1 MKTNSKALAS
11 FLAAAVWADGEY
23 CEFEQSL
30 VADMGD
36 LLDAKTLTKDLEEAI
51 AATENMSG
59 EELTAHLE
67 EAAKKVDTT
76 EKEGILT
83 LCLQMLCSDAF
94 LSSDEVENFFTFAEL
109 LGVDEDDAQAILDV
123 FIDEEEDLIIE
134 EKSTN
139 KKEYNYGYTKN
150 SSW

>member
-36 LLDAKTLTKDLEEAI
+36 LLDAKTLIKDLEEAI

-59 EELTAHLE
+59 EELTATLE
-67 EAAKKVDTT
+67 EAAKQVDTT

-134 EKSTN
+134 E
-139 KKEYNYGYTKN
+139 
-150 SSW
+150 

>member
-23 CEFEQSL
+23 CEFDQSL

-67 EAAKKVDTT
+67 EAAKKVDAT

-134 EKSTN
+134 E
-139 KKEYNYGYTKN
+139 
-150 SSW
+150 

>member
-36 LLDAKTLTKDLEEAI
+36 LLDAKTLTQDLEAAI

-59 EELTAHLE
+59 DELTAQLE
-67 EAAKKVDTT
+67 EAAKQVDTT

-94 LSSDEVENFFTFAEL
+94 LSSDEVENYFTFAEL

-134 EKSTN
+134 E
-139 KKEYNYGYTKN
+139 
-150 SSW
+150 

>member
-1 MKTNSKALAS
+1 MKTDSKALAS

-36 LLDAKTLTKDLEEAI
+36 LLDAKPLTQDLEAAI

-59 EELTAHLE
+59 DELTAHLE
-67 EAAKKVDTT
+67 EATKQVDAT

-94 LSSDEVENFFTFAEL
+94 LSSDEVENFYTFAEL

-134 EKSTN
+134 E
-139 KKEYNYGYTKN
+139 
-150 SSW
+150 

>member
-94 LSSDEVENFFTFAEL
+94 LSSDEVENYFTFAEL
-109 LGVDEDDAQAILDV
+109 LGVNEDDAQAILDV

-134 EKSTN
+134 E
-139 KKEYNYGYTKN
+139 
-150 SSW
+150 

>member
-36 LLDAKTLTKDLEEAI
+36 LLDAKSLTKDLEEAI

-59 EELTAHLE
+59 EELTAQLE
-67 EAAKKVDTT
+67 EAAKKVDAT

-94 LSSDEVENFFTFAEL
+94 LSSDEVENFFAFAEI

-134 EKSTN
+134 E
-139 KKEYNYGYTKN
+139 
-150 SSW
+150 

>member
-67 EAAKKVDTT
+67 EAAKKVDAT
-76 EKEGILT
+76 EKEGVLT

-94 LSSDEVENFFTFAEL
+94 LSSDEVENYFTFAEL

-134 EKSTN
+134 E
-139 KKEYNYGYTKN
+139 
-150 SSW
+150 

>member
-67 EAAKKVDTT
+67 EAAKLVDTT

-134 EKSTN
+134 E
-139 KKEYNYGYTKN
+139 
-150 SSW
+150 

>member
-36 LLDAKTLTKDLEEAI
+36 LLDAKNLTKDLEEAI

-134 EKSTN
+134 E
-139 KKEYNYGYTKN
+139 
-150 SSW
+150 

>member
-30 VADMGD
+30 AAEMGE
-36 LLDAKTLTKDLEEAI
+36 LLDAKTLTKDLEAAI
-51 AATENMSG
+51 TATENMSA
-59 EELTAHLE
+59 EELTAKL
-67 EAAKKVDTT
+67 EAAANQVDAT
-76 EKEGILT
+76 EKEGVLT

-94 LSSDEVENFFTFAEL
+94 LSSDEVENFFAFAEL

-123 FIDEEEDLIIE
+123 FVDEEEDLIIE
-134 EKSTN
+134 E
-139 KKEYNYGYTKN
+139 
-150 SSW
+150 

>member
-67 EAAKKVDTT
+67 EAARKVDTT

-134 EKSTN
+134 E
-139 KKEYNYGYTKN
+139 
-150 SSW
+150 

>member
-67 EAAKKVDTT
+67 EAAKKVDAT

-83 LCLQMLCSDAF
+83 LCLQLLCSDAF
-94 LSSDEVENFFTFAEL
+94 LSSDEVENYFTFAEL
-109 LGVDEDDAQAILDV
+109 LGVNEDDAQAILDV

-134 EKSTN
+134 E
-139 KKEYNYGYTKN
+139 
-150 SSW
+150 

>member
-94 LSSDEVENFFTFAEL
+94 LSSDEVENYFTFAEL

-134 EKSTN
+134 E
-139 KKEYNYGYTKN
+139 
-150 SSW
+150 

>member
-30 VADMGD
+30 VADMVD

-67 EAAKKVDTT
+67 EAAKKVDAT

-94 LSSDEVENFFTFAEL
+94 LSSDEVENYFTFAEL
-109 LGVDEDDAQAILDV
+109 LGVNEDDAQAILDV

-134 EKSTN
+134 E
-139 KKEYNYGYTKN
+139 
-150 SSW
+150 

>member
-36 LLDAKTLTKDLEEAI
+36 LLDAKTLTQDLEAAI

-94 LSSDEVENFFTFAEL
+94 LSSDEVENYFTFAEL

-134 EKSTN
+134 E
-139 KKEYNYGYTKN
+139 
-150 SSW
+150 

>member
-36 LLDAKTLTKDLEEAI
+36 LLDAKTLTQDLEAAI

-59 EELTAHLE
+59 DELTAQLE
-67 EAAKKVDTT
+67 EAAKQVDAT

-109 LGVDEDDAQAILDV
+109 LGVDEDDTQAILDV

-134 EKSTN
+134 E
-139 KKEYNYGYTKN
+139 
-150 SSW
+150 

>member
-30 VADMGD
+30 VADMGE
-36 LLDAKTLTKDLEEAI
+36 LLDAKTLTQDLEAAI

-59 EELTAHLE
+59 DELTAHLE
-67 EAAKKVDTT
+67 EAAKRVDAT

-134 EKSTN
+134 E
-139 KKEYNYGYTKN
+139 
-150 SSW
+150 

>member
-59 EELTAHLE
+59 EELTATLE
-67 EAAKKVDTT
+67 EAAKQVDTT

-123 FIDEEEDLIIE
+123 FIDEEEDLISE
-134 EKSTN
+134 E
-139 KKEYNYGYTKN
+139 
-150 SSW
+150 

>member
-1 MKTNSKALAS
+1 MKTYSKALAS

-36 LLDAKTLTKDLEEAI
+36 LLDAKTLTQDLEAAI

-59 EELTAHLE
+59 DALTAHLE
-67 EAAKKVDTT
+67 EAAKQVDAT

-134 EKSTN
+134 E
-139 KKEYNYGYTKN
+139 
-150 SSW
+150 

>member
-36 LLDAKTLTKDLEEAI
+36 LLNAKTLTKDLEEAI

-67 EAAKKVDTT
+67 EAAKLVDTT

-134 EKSTN
+134 E
-139 KKEYNYGYTKN
+139 
-150 SSW
+150 

>member
-36 LLDAKTLTKDLEEAI
+36 LLDAKTLTQDLEAAI

-59 EELTAHLE
+59 DELTAQLE
-67 EAAKKVDTT
+67 EAAKQVDAT

-134 EKSTN
+134 E
-139 KKEYNYGYTKN
+139 
-150 SSW
+150 

>member
-36 LLDAKTLTKDLEEAI
+36 LLDVKTLTKDLEEAI

-134 EKSTN
+134 E
-139 KKEYNYGYTKN
+139 
-150 SSW
+150 

>member
-36 LLDAKTLTKDLEEAI
+36 LLDAKTLTQDLEAAI
-51 AATENMSG
+51 AATENLSG
-59 EELTAHLE
+59 DELTAQLE
-67 EAAKKVDTT
+67 EAAKQVDAT

-134 EKSTN
+134 E
-139 KKEYNYGYTKN
+139 
-150 SSW
+150 

>member
-1 MKTNSKALAS
+1 MKTDSKALAS

-36 LLDAKTLTKDLEEAI
+36 LLDAKTLTQDLEAAI

-59 EELTAHLE
+59 EELTAQLE
-67 EAAKKVDTT
+67 EAAQQVDTT

-134 EKSTN
+134 E
-139 KKEYNYGYTKN
+139 
-150 SSW
+150 

>member
-59 EELTAHLE
+59 EELTATLE
-67 EAAKKVDTT
+67 EAAKQVDTT

-94 LSSDEVENFFTFAEL
+94 LSSDEVDNFFTFAEL

-134 EKSTN
+134 E
-139 KKEYNYGYTKN
+139 
-150 SSW
+150 

>member
-1 MKTNSKALAS
+1 MKTNSKTLAS

-36 LLDAKTLTKDLEEAI
+36 LLDAKNLTKGLEEAI

-67 EAAKKVDTT
+67 EAAKKVDAT

-134 EKSTN
+134 E
-139 KKEYNYGYTKN
+139 
-150 SSW
+150 

>member
-67 EAAKKVDTT
+67 EAAKKVDAT

-94 LSSDEVENFFTFAEL
+94 LSSDEVENYFTFAEL

-134 EKSTN
+134 E
-139 KKEYNYGYTKN
+139 
-150 SSW
+150 

>member
-36 LLDAKTLTKDLEEAI
+36 LLDAKTLTQDLEAAI

-83 LCLQMLCSDAF
+83 LCLQMLCSDAL

-134 EKSTN
+134 E
-139 KKEYNYGYTKN
+139 
-150 SSW
+150 

>member
-134 EKSTN
+134 E
-139 KKEYNYGYTKN
+139 
-150 SSW
+150 

>member
-36 LLDAKTLTKDLEEAI
+36 LLDAKTLTQDLEAAI

-59 EELTAHLE
+59 DELTAHLE

-76 EKEGILT
+76 EKEGILM

-134 EKSTN
+134 E
-139 KKEYNYGYTKN
+139 
-150 SSW
+150 

>member
-30 VADMGD
+30 VADMGE

-67 EAAKKVDTT
+67 EAAKKVDAT

-94 LSSDEVENFFTFAEL
+94 LSSDEVENYFTFAEL
-109 LGVDEDDAQAILDV
+109 LGVNEDDAQAILDV

-134 EKSTN
+134 E
-139 KKEYNYGYTKN
+139 
-150 SSW
+150 

>member
-36 LLDAKTLTKDLEEAI
+36 LLDAKTLTQDLEAAI
-51 AATENMSG
+51 AATENMLG
-59 EELTAHLE
+59 DELTAHFE
-67 EAAKKVDTT
+67 EAAKQVDAT

-109 LGVDEDDAQAILDV
+109 LGVDEDYAQAILDV

-134 EKSTN
+134 E
-139 KKEYNYGYTKN
+139 
-150 SSW
+150 

>member
-59 EELTAHLE
+59 EELTTTLE
-67 EAAKKVDTT
+67 EAAKQVDAT

-134 EKSTN
+134 E
-139 KKEYNYGYTKN
+139 
-150 SSW
+150 

>member
-30 VADMGD
+30 VADMVD
-36 LLDAKTLTKDLEEAI
+36 LLDAKTLTQDLEAAI

-59 EELTAHLE
+59 DELTAHLE

-134 EKSTN
+134 E
-139 KKEYNYGYTKN
+139 
-150 SSW
+150 

>member
-30 VADMGD
+30 VADMGE

-67 EAAKKVDTT
+67 EAAKKVDAT
-76 EKEGILT
+76 EKEGVLT

-94 LSSDEVENFFTFAEL
+94 LSSDEVENYFTFAEL

-134 EKSTN
+134 E
-139 KKEYNYGYTKN
+139 
-150 SSW
+150 

>member
-36 LLDAKTLTKDLEEAI
+36 LLDAKNLTKDLEAAI

-134 EKSTN
+134 E
-139 KKEYNYGYTKN
+139 
-150 SSW
+150 

>member
-1 MKTNSKALAS
+1 MKTNSKTLAS

-36 LLDAKTLTKDLEEAI
+36 LLDAKNLTKDLEEAI

-67 EAAKKVDTT
+67 EAAKKVDAT

-109 LGVDEDDAQAILDV
+109 LGVDEEDAHAILDV

-134 EKSTN
+134 E
-139 KKEYNYGYTKN
+139 
-150 SSW
+150 

>member
-30 VADMGD
+30 VADMGE
-36 LLDAKTLTKDLEEAI
+36 LLDAKTLTQDLEAAI

-59 EELTAHLE
+59 EELTAQLE
-67 EAAKKVDTT
+67 EAAKQVDAT

-134 EKSTN
+134 E
-139 KKEYNYGYTKN
+139 
-150 SSW
+150 